1 MTNEKNFFRRNW
13 PFVLVLVLLLV
24 TVFSYAYWDSLQKT
38 DTTDNII
45 IGEGVTLSIEKNV
58 TASGT
63 LVPEGAILKDGDVTE
78 VVYEYTVKLD
88 KQAAEDLNLTVTCT
102 EKKINNDAELG
113 DLFNVNI
120 APYANKVN
128 ADSPVT
134 VTVTVT
140 LKAADEISEEQYNL
154 INNKGLS
161 FTLNFTAAKAE

>member
-1 MTNEKNFFRRNW
+1 MINEKNFFRRNW

-24 TVFSYAYWDSLQKT
+24 TVFSYAYWDSLQET
-38 DTTDNII
+38 DTPNNII

-78 VVYEYTVKLD
+78 VVYEYTVTLD

-102 EKKINNDAELG
+102 EKKINNNADLG
-113 DLFNVNI
+113 DLFNVDI
-120 APYANKVN
+120 APSANKVN
-128 ADSPVT
+128 ADSSVT

-140 LKAADEISEEQYNL
+140 LKADEISEEQYNL

>member
-1 MTNEKNFFRRNW
+1 MINEKNFFRRNW

-24 TVFSYAYWDSLQKT
+24 TVFSYAYWDSLQVT
-38 DTTDNII
+38 DTPDNII
-45 IGEGVTLSIEKNV
+45 IGKGVTLSINKNV

-78 VVYEYTVKLD
+78 VVYVYTVSLD
-88 KQAAEDLNLTVTCT
+88 NQAAEDLDLTVTCT
-102 EKKINNDAELG
+102 EKKIDDNAELD

-120 APYANKVN
+120 ALSADKVN

-140 LKAADEISEEQYNL
+140 LKAADEISEDQYNL

>member
-24 TVFSYAYWDSLQKT
+24 TVFSYAYWDSLQET
-38 DTTDNII
+38 DTPDDII
-45 IGEGVTLSIEKNV
+45 IGEGVTLSINKNV
-58 TASGT
+58 TDSGT

-78 VVYEYTVKLD
+78 VVYEYTVTLD
-88 KQAAEDLNLTVTCT
+88 KQAAEDLELTVTCT
-102 EKKINNDAELG
+102 EKKIDDDAELG
-113 DLFNVNI
+113 DLFNVDI
-120 APYANKVN
+120 ALSANEVN
-128 ADSPVT
+128 ANRPVT

-154 INNKGLS
+154 IKNQVLS

>member
-38 DTTDNII
+38 DTPDDII
-45 IGEGVTLSIEKNV
+45 IGKGVTLSINKNV

-88 KQAAEDLNLTVTCT
+88 NQAAEDLNLTVTCT
-102 EKKINNDAELG
+102 EKKINDNAELG

-120 APYANKVN
+120 ALSANEVN

-140 LKAADEISEEQYNL
+140 LKAADEISDVQYNL
-154 INNKGLS
+154 INNQVLS

>member
-1 MTNEKNFFRRNW
+1 MINEKNFFRRNW

-128 ADSPVT
+128 ANRPVT

-140 LKAADEISEEQYNL
+140 LKAAEISEDQYNF
-154 INNKGLS
+154 IHNQVLS

>member
-1 MTNEKNFFRRNW
+1 MINEKNFFRRNW

-24 TVFSYAYWDSLQKT
+24 TVFSYAYWDSLQET
-38 DTTDNII
+38 DTPNNII

-78 VVYEYTVKLD
+78 VVYEYTVALD
-88 KQAAEDLNLTVTCT
+88 KQAAEDLDLTVTCT
-102 EKKINNDAELG
+102 EKKINNNADLG
-113 DLFNVNI
+113 DLFNVDI
-120 APYANKVN
+120 APSANKVN
-128 ADSPVT
+128 ADSSVT

-140 LKAADEISEEQYNL
+140 LKADEISEEQYNL

>member
-1 MTNEKNFFRRNW
+1 MINEKNFFRRNW

-24 TVFSYAYWDSLQKT
+24 TVFSYAYWDSLQET
-38 DTTDNII
+38 DTPDDII
-45 IGEGVTLSIEKNV
+45 IGEGVTLSIKKNV

-78 VVYEYTVKLD
+78 VVYEYTVTLD
-88 KQAAEDLNLTVTCT
+88 KQAAEDLDLTVTCT

-128 ADSPVT
+128 ANRPVT

-154 INNKGLS
+154 IKNQVLS

>member
-24 TVFSYAYWDSLQKT
+24 TVFSYAYWDSLQET
-38 DTTDNII
+38 DTPDDII
-45 IGEGVTLSIEKNV
+45 IGEGVTLSINKNV

-78 VVYEYTVKLD
+78 VVYEYTVTLD
-88 KQAAEDLNLTVTCT
+88 NQAAEDLDLTVTCT
-102 EKKINNDAELG
+102 EKKINDNAELG

-120 APYANKVN
+120 ALSANEVN

-140 LKAADEISEEQYNL
+140 LKAADEISDVQYNL
-154 INNKGLS
+154 INNQVLS

>member
-38 DTTDNII
+38 DTPDDII
-45 IGEGVTLSIEKNV
+45 IGEGVTLSINKNV
-58 TASGT
+58 TLSGT

-78 VVYEYTVKLD
+78 VVYEYTVTLD
-88 KQAAEDLNLTVTCT
+88 KQAAKDLDLTVTCT
-102 EKKINNDAELG
+102 EQKIDDDAELG
-113 DLFNVNI
+113 KLFNVNI
-120 APYANKVN
+120 APSASKVN
-128 ADSPVT
+128 KDSPVT

-140 LKAADEISEEQYNL
+140 LKAADEISVDQYNL
-154 INNKGLS
+154 IKNQVLS